1 MVEYGFND
9 TLLLGKECNTHPR
22 EYTIEQLQIMANKVG
37 LITTRVNYEQL
48 CNGLRAYFL
57 KNGITTEEELQSH
70 LHQGPTIIS
79 ETPSRVLGANID
91 LDILFNSNPDEFLHS
106 VEYFQNLEKYSSV
119 IQRIGEKSY
128 NGYVRKLEYNI
139 SGETYSV
146 VLKGSL
152 NFKSDSL
159 VYEYLVGQCI
169 NVYAKYYPC
178 FVKTYSVGSFITPH
192 DYFIFSEI
200 PAEYI
205 LPNPFHTYINTLD
218 LTNIENMVVHGC
230 KNNKYLVVLSQYLP
244 IRYNLNDFLKKSSN
258 KIKTI
263 DIHNHKF
270 SHSYFI
276 KNESIYKLYALTTIL
291 HMVYQL
297 LSSFA
302 NIFTHYDLHLENVV
316 LIKAPKGKFINVIFH
331 YPDGHVLQ
339 YNMCYMP
346 VIIDYGRSFINC
358 KELDASTVSSD
369 EIMKSVCRNDIRS
382 KSSASCM
389 ETCGNESGYKFSTDY
404 DEKTDTFKPSS
415 SDTYFIDYTRHNI
428 SHDCRLLHELLH
440 YFDFKNLTK
449 NSFIVK
455 NLVTDFFDRLYRMD
469 DRFGTHERTTKTA
482 PKGQG
487 EPSLLQKIFKRTPT
501 IDNVIMAADKLT
513 DIISDPKFNINNDQI
528 LSTKTLY
535 GTLHIWTD
543 LSRPFQF
550 S

>member
-1 MVEYGFND
+1 MAEYGIND
-9 TLLLGKECNTHPR
+9 TLLLGKECNSHPR
-22 EYTIEQLQIMANKVG
+22 EYSLNQLQIMANKVG
-37 LITTRVNYEQL
+37 LITTRVNYDQL
-48 CNGLRAYFL
+48 CNGLRTYFFE
-57 KNGITTEEELQSH
+57 NDITTEEELQSH
-70 LHQGPTIIS
+70 IPQDPTIIS
-79 ETPSRVLGANID
+79 ETSSRILGENID

-106 VEYFQNLEKYSSV
+106 VEYFQNLKNYSSV
-119 IQRIGEKSY
+119 IHPIGEKSN
-128 NGYVRKLEYNI
+128 NGYVRKLKYNM
-139 SGETYSV
+139 SGQTYTV

-169 NVYAKYYPC
+169 NVYARFYPC
-178 FVKTYSVGSFITPH
+178 FVKTYSVGSFIKPR
-192 DYFIFSEI
+192 DYFTFAEI
-200 PAEYI
+200 PAEFK
-205 LPNPFHTYINTLD
+205 LPNSFDTYINTLD
-218 LTNIENMVVHGC
+218 LANIENMIVHGC
-230 KNNKYLVVLSQYLP
+230 KYNQFLVVLTQYLP
-244 IRYNLNDFLKKSSN
+244 IRYNLNDFLKKCSN

-276 KNESIYKLYALTTIL
+276 KIESIYKLYALTSIL
-291 HMVYQL
+291 HMIYQL

-331 YPDGHVLQ
+331 YPNGRVLH

-358 KELDASTVSSD
+358 KELDASKVSSD
-369 EIMKSVCRNDIRS
+369 EIMKSVCRNDVRS
-382 KSSASCM
+382 KSSASCI
-389 ETCGNESGYKFSTDY
+389 ETCGNASGYKFSTDY

-415 SDTYFIDYTRHNI
+415 IDISFIDYTRPNI

-440 YFDFKNLTK
+440 YFEFKNLTK
-449 NSFIVK
+449 KSFIVK
-455 NLVTDFFDRLYRMD
+455 NLVTDFFDRLDRMD
-469 DRFGTHERTTKTA
+469 DRFGTHEKTTSTA
-482 PKGQG
+482 PKEQSAPTFLG
-487 EPSLLQKIFKRTPT
+487 KIFNKTPT
-501 IDNVIMAADKLT
+501 IDNVIMAADRLT
-513 DIISDPKFNINNDQI
+513 DIISNPQFNINNDQI
-528 LSTKTLY
+528 LSGKTLY